1 MHYKSLL
8 TGGGM
13 IYNDIR
19 NLRESENVENECV
32 LKSEQD
38 TENGIRYSRQ
48 RNWVKVGE
56 VGESRG
62 KV

>member
-48 RNWVKVGE
+48 RNWVKVG
-56 VGESRG
+56 
-62 KV
+62 